1 MVSTAGTGRRSRLTI
16 GTAPDSWGVWF
27 ADDPQQTPWER
38 FLDEVV
44 TAGYRWIELGPHGY
58 LPTDPARLSDE
69 LERRGLRVSAGTIFA
84 ALHRPDHY
92 DQAWAQVEQVAALTR
107 AMGGTHLVVIP
118 GQWRSDT
125 TGEALEPRTLDE
137 AGWQR
142 LASGM
147 DRLGREVRDG
157 YGLQLAFHSHAD
169 THVDTQDEIER
180 FLEMTDADAVK
191 LCLDTGHVAYSGG
204 DNLEIIRR
212 YPDRIAY
219 AHLKQV
225 DPQVVAKAKAE
236 DLGFG
241 DAVKLGAMV
250 EPPRGVPAMPPIL
263 DALEGLDRDV
273 FAIVEQDMYPCPVE
287 QPLPIAR
294 RTFSYLT
301 SCR

>member
-1 MVSTAGTGRRSRLTI
+1 MSRITI

-27 ADDPQQTPWER
+27 ADDPLQTPWTR

-44 TAGYRWIELGPHGY
+44 EAGYAWIELGPYGY
-58 LPTDPARLSDE
+58 LPTDAQRLSDE
-69 LERRGLRVSAGTIFA
+69 LAARSLKVSAGTIFA

-92 DQAWAQVEQVAALTR
+92 DEAWAQVEQVASLTR
-107 AMGGTHLVVIP
+107 AVGGTHLVVIP

-125 TGEALEPRTLDE
+125 TGEALEPRTLDDE
-137 AGWQR
+137 GWRR

-147 DRLGREVRDG
+147 DRLGAAVADE
-157 YGLQLAFHSHAD
+157 YGLQMAFHSHAD

-180 FLEMTDADAVK
+180 FLAMTDPDAVK
-191 LCLDTGHVAYSGG
+191 LCLDTGHVSYSGG

-225 DPQVVAKAKAE
+225 DPQVVTKVKAE

-250 EPPRGVPAMPPIL
+250 EPPQGVPAMPQVL
-263 DALEGLDRDV
+263 EALEGLGRDV
-273 FAIVEQDMYPCPVE
+273 FAIVEQDLYPVAPEV
-287 QPLPIAR
+287 PLPIAR
-294 RTFSYLT
+294 RTNSYLR
-301 SCR
+301 SCRLPQA

>member
-1 MVSTAGTGRRSRLTI
+1 MSRITI
-16 GTAPDSWGVWF
+16 GSAPDSWGVWF
-27 ADDPQQTPWER
+27 ADDPLQTPWSR
-38 FLDEVV
+38 FLDEVAE
-44 TAGYRWIELGPHGY
+44 AGYEWIELGPYGY
-58 LPTDPARLSDE
+58 LPTDPQQLADE
-69 LERRGLRVSAGTIFA
+69 LAPRGLRVSAGTIFA

-107 AMGGTHLVVIP
+107 AVGGTHLVVIP
-118 GQWRSDT
+118 GQWRSDK

-137 AGWQR
+137 EGWAR

-147 DRLGREVRDG
+147 DRLGRAVKDG
-157 YGLQLAFHSHAD
+157 YGLQMAFHSHAD
-169 THVDTQDEIER
+169 THVDTQDEVER
-180 FLEMTDADAVK
+180 FLEMTDPDAVK

-225 DPQVVAKAKAE
+225 DPEVVAKVKAE

-250 EPPRGVPAMPPIL
+250 EPPRGVPEMPPVL
-263 DALEGLDRDV
+263 RALEDLDRDV
-273 FAIVEQDMYPCPVE
+273 FAIVEQDLYPVAFDA
-287 QPLPIAR
+287 PLPIAR
-294 RTFSYLT
+294 RTFSYLR
-301 SCR
+301 SCRLPQA